1 MEVAF
6 ITTIKNCYNNES
18 VQFSSEMAFEF
29 WDIQKLQLQNNGIFF
44 LFYVLLWWV
53 QTFIQ

>member
-44 LFYVLLWWV
+44 LFYVLL
-53 QTFIQ
+53 